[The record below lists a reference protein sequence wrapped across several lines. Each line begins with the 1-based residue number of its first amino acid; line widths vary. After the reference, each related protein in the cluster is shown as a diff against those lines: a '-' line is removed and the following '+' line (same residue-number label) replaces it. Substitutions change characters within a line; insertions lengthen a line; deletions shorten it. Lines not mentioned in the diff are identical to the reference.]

1 MADLDVAVTLKFLTT
16 GADKLK
22 TAARDLQ
29 AFGKIGNKAT
39 GRFGGDMTKAWT
51 ASVKLGGALNKS
63 AGAANKTAAAIR
75 SIGGSAAG
83 IDKTRAAVDRLT
95 KSTSA
100 AAVNAKKMRSGAL
113 GAAMLGGGA
122 MGRRAKMREGLAEA
136 ASRITPE
143 GYLLGASGAVVAG
156 AGVGGTIA
164 GVGAAMA
171 YGTKQAI
178 DFEKAMANVRK
189 KVNVPAGGSIA
200 SVEQMIN
207 RTAVD
212 IGMSRT
218 DMAELAATAGQAGIA
233 YQDLSDFMTLA
244 AQTSSS
250 WDISARDAAS
260 GLAQIKAQTQWAI
273 PKIRDFAD
281 QVNAMGDSSAASEKN
296 VFEMF
301 MRSAAAAK
309 AANVPFETTLAVTTA
324 LNSIGM
330 VPETAAR
337 FWNAFSS
344 KMLVSGGRGAKDA
357 AEGFSMLGLS
367 LQKVQKGMKKDATG
381 TIIDFL
387 DRLEKSP
394 NKAEAAIKTLGQEW
408 WDEAARSGQALP
420 EMLKNLKIL
429 RSGSWK
435 GSLQQAQQIDL
446 STTAKQLERTKA
458 MVSEIG
464 DGLMRWSLPPIN
476 AQLQKMIDTYR
487 SLKTTGF
494 LPGADGKPIDRVADK
509 TPIPFSP
516 ANRARFMGS
525 RSSGESGAAYE
536 SRLRLDQPIKRAP
549 APPMISMIEGVA
561 PHMKASKINADLANI
576 IAQANLAKDALA
588 FTASPTVNA
597 AAAIGQISS
606 LVEQGRAAQ
615 AATSFV
621 STPTVNIG
629 PAIAALQSLAAQ
641 AAAIRNLSPTISG
654 GGRAPSGGGGSPANP
669 SAAGKQGSV
678 TAPIHIGQAH
688 FHGVRDPG
696 SLHRQLAVLQNRS
709 IRTARDGAL
718 HDIA

>member
-63 AGAANKTAAAIR
+63 AGAAGKTAAAIR
-75 SIGGSAAG
+75 SIGGAASG

-95 KSTSA
+95 KSTNTA
-100 AAVNAKKMRSGAL
+100 AAGARKMRGGAL
-113 GAAMLGGGA
+113 GAATLGGA
-122 MGRRAKMREGLAEA
+122 AIGRRARMKEGLAEA
-136 ASRITPE
+136 ASRITPD
-143 GYLLGASGAVVAG
+143 GYLLGASVAVMAG

-164 GVGAAMA
+164 RVGAAMA

-200 SVEQMIN
+200 SVEEMIN

-218 DMAELAATAGQAGIA
+218 DMAELAAAAGQAGIA
-233 YQDLSDFMTLA
+233 YDDLSSFMRLA

-250 WDISARDAAS
+250 WDISAKDAALQ
-260 GLAQIKAQTQWAI
+260 LARVKASTEWTI
-273 PKIRDFAD
+273 PQLRDYAD
-281 QVNAMGDSSAASEKN
+281 KVNALGDSSASAEKDIA
-296 VFEMF
+296 EMF

-309 AANVPFETTLAVTTA
+309 SANVPLDTTLAVTTA
-324 LNSIGM
+324 LNSIGI
-330 VPETAAR
+330 VPETASR
-337 FWNAFSS
+337 FFNSFSS
-344 KMLVSGGRGAKDA
+344 KMLVSGSRGAKDA

-394 NKAEAAIKTLGQEW
+394 NKAEIANKVLGGEW
-408 WDEAARSGQALP
+408 WDEGSRAGQGLT
-420 EMLKNLKIL
+420 EIRKNLEAI

-476 AQLQKMIDTYR
+476 AQLQKMIDAYR
-487 SLKTTGF
+487 SLKTIGF

-509 TPIPFSP
+509 TPVPFSSC
-516 ANRARFMGS
+516 ARATLL
-525 RSSGESGAAYE
+525 RSLPSGESGAAYE

-549 APPMISMIEGVA
+549 SPPMISMIEGVA
-561 PHMKASKINADLANI
+561 PHLNATKINADLANI
-576 IAQANLAKDALA
+576 VAQANLAKDALA

-597 AAAIGQISS
+597 AAAIGQIST
-606 LVEQGRAAQ
+606 LVDQGRAAQ

-654 GGRAPSGGGGSPANP
+654 GGRAPIGGGGAPANP

-678 TAPIHIGQAH
+678 AAPIHIGQAH
-688 FHGVRDPG
+688 FHGVKDAG
-696 SLHRQLAVLQNRS
+696 SLHRQLAALQNRS
-709 IRTARDGAL
+709 IRSARDGAL